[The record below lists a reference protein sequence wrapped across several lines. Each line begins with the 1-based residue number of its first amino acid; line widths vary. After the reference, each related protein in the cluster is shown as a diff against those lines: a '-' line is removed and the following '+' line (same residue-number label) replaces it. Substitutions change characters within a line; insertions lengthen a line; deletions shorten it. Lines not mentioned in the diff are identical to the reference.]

1 MAEGKQKEMSPGAS
15 LLLVL
20 LIAVV
25 GATAFFVVFEW
36 FGANGYLSAGIFLA
50 ILAVSAIAEMI
61 RR

>member
-1 MAEGKQKEMSPGAS
+1 MAEGKQKEMSAGAS

-20 LIAVV
+20 LIALV
-25 GATAFFVVFEW
+25 GATAFFVVFER

-50 ILAVSAIAEMI
+50 ILAVSAVAETV